1 MSLEDLGFG
10 EEGMKVPTSIDYH
23 EIARRLWLMM
33 FKMCRGGASCDERQ
47 FEIYKQARDLAHAT
61 IDLGA
66 EIKLMEQSK

>member
-10 EEGMKVPTSIDYH
+10 EIDFKVPTSIDYH
-23 EIARRLWLMM
+23 EVARRIWLMM
-33 FKMCRGGASCDERQ
+33 FKALRGGAACDERQ

-66 EIKLMEQSK
+66 EIKLMEQPK